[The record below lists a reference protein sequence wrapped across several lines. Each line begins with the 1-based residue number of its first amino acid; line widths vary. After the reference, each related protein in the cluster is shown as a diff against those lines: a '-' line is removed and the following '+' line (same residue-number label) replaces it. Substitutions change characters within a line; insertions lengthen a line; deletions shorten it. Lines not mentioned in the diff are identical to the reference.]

1 MAGTVPQDG
10 RAEDVDRVL
19 RKHTVAIEVQRRV
32 REVDRGPPVVFSD
45 RGAQQDRLLLV
56 DTELEAAQEA
66 GRVVVEPL
74 LPMPNGVNVSM
85 AIEDGE
91 RLTSRRSKTANV
103 SPALRTRVRWS
114 ASAEL
119 ARM

>member
-91 RLTSRRSKTANV
+91 RLTSR
-103 SPALRTRVRWS
+103 S

>member
-1 MAGTVPQDG
+1 
-10 RAEDVDRVL
+10 VDRVL

-91 RLTSRRSKTANV
+91 RLTSRWRSSRRGVRGSWDPVAN
-103 SPALRTRVRWS
+103 
-114 ASAEL
+114 L
-119 ARM
+119 AGKPPSKDPRS